1 MGGSQAS
8 PAREKSPPLRIAS
21 RAQIRARFRAR
32 DRARDGESHRSRS
45 SRRNISQSGA
55 APADLAKLGRI
66 EADQTHEAS
75 HKAKQPWQT
84 WQKPWQ
90 QPWQQAR
97 KYSGSAAQRMPR
109 RQHRRTT
116 AGSRHQETRTSE
128 QKSASTHLKT
138 KNMEPLQ
145 MHTHMYIYKKQRR
158 NKAVK
163 AAQSR

>member
-1 MGGSQAS
+1 MGVHS
-8 PAREKSPPLRIAS
+8 PVRQV
-21 RAQIRARFRAR
+21 RAQRVCQYALLGPWYGEVRAGTFIRVPRVN
-32 DRARDGESHRSRS
+32 
-45 SRRNISQSGA
+45 RRNISQSGA

-75 HKAKQPWQT
+75 HKAKQPWPT

-97 KYSGSAAQRMPR
+97 KYSGSAAQRKPS

-128 QKSASTHLKT
+128 QKSASTHLQT

-145 MHTHMYIYKKQRR
+145 MYTHMYVYKRQRR

-163 AAQSR
+163 ATQSR